1 MHVRLSKLSAD
12 GLYGILK
19 QIDDLKPTV
28 DKLGGALLQN
38 AINGR
43 VLMHCDLTELK
54 SVSRQRTIV
63 KLLID
68 I

>member
-12 GLYGILK
+12 ELYDILK

-28 DKLGGALLQN
+28 DKLGNALMLN
-38 AINGR
+38 AISGR

-54 SVSRQRTIV
+54 SVRFVFTI
-63 KLLID
+63 LL
-68 I
+68 